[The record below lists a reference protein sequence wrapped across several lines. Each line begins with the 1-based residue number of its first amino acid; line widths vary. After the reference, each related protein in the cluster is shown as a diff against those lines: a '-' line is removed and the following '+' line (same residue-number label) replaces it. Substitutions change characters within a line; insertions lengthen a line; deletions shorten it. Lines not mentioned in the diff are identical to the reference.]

1 MYNVV
6 NIVRN
11 CFQETEAY
19 KLQEDKMNKLI
30 NDFISTLTR
39 KQYKSFLKVWY
50 EICEM
55 RKIEVDEH
63 IKVANKIFVDIFK

>member
-39 KQYKSFLKVWY
+39 KQYKSFLKVWH

-55 RKIEVDEH
+55 RKIEIDEY
-63 IKVANKIFVDIFK
+63 IKVTNKIFVDMFK